1 MRTHIAIGLC
11 TSFMLLA
18 ACDFGTRLP
27 THPTETGPVAP
38 APPPPF
44 VPSSTID
51 RDITVGEV
59 VTDTVTESQPACA
72 RIDGWWIPCRQY
84 RLTATATG
92 TLVVRLTWDPFH
104 NGVLLMLRLDSHDLT
119 GSAPPWSPFPRPAA
133 RAPAAPPCAPLPA
146 RVCRGRRRARRSRS
160 PSPPAR

>member
-38 APPPPF
+38 TPPPPF

-119 GSAPPWSPFPRPAA
+119 GSAPPWSPIIGR
-133 RAPAAPPCAPLPA
+133 LPVTA
-146 RVCRGRRRARRSRS
+146 GQSYVIGVELAGQDWFGGDSFVLET
-160 PSPPAR
+160 AME